1 MNNIELAGIL
11 YEMADIF
18 EMQEVAWKPIAYRN
32 AARQIEKMPE
42 EAALIYS
49 RGGLKALEE
58 IAGVG
63 KHIAAKIEELLK
75 TGKLDAYEKLK
86 RQIPSGVEQMMKI
99 TGVGPKKAVRLNKEL
114 GITSVEQLERAAKQ
128 GKIRV
133 LEGFGAKSEQ
143 EMLKGIEMFRRGK
156 ERMLLGEALPIAR
169 EIVAKLKKINGVTAA
184 EVGGS
189 TRRRKETVADLDI
202 LVISGNS
209 KKVMDF
215 FTTMP
220 DVANVLAKGPTKST
234 VMLKEG
240 IQADVRVLPEKSFG
254 AALQYFTGNKDHNIL
269 LRQMA
274 IKKGLKLSEY
284 GIFKRSGGYIAGRT
298 EQEVYK
304 KLGLPYFEPELRENT
319 GELEAAKAG
328 KLPEVIDYNALKG
341 DLHIHTEWS
350 DGTASTGAMVAAAQK
365 IGYEYIAITDHS
377 KSEKIANG
385 LDEKRLLK
393 HIIAI
398 DKLNLQLEKQGTKF
412 RIFKGSECDILA
424 NGKLDYSDST
434 LKKLDFVIGSVHS
447 RFKSPKDEM
456 TARICKALSNKY
468 INILGHPTGRLINSR
483 EPYAVELEKVYET
496 AVENGKLLE
505 INSFPTRLD
514 LKDSDIKMA
523 KGFGAKF
530 AINTD
535 SHGIHQLKFAEYGI
549 AQARRG
555 WLEAKDVVN
564 TLPLKKFEKF
574 IGK

>member
-1 MNNIELAGIL
+1 MNNIEIAGIL
-11 YEMADIF
+11 YEMADIL
-18 EMQEVAWKPIAYRN
+18 EMQEVAWKPIAYRK

-42 EAALIYS
+42 EAAVVYS
-49 RGGLKALEE
+49 RGGLNALEG
-58 IAGVG
+58 ITGVG
-63 KHIAAKIEELLK
+63 KHIAEKIEELLK
-75 TGKLDAYEKLK
+75 TGKLRAYEKLK
-86 RQIPSGVEQMMKI
+86 RQIPSGVEQMMRI

-114 GITSVEQLERAAKQ
+114 AITSVEQLEKAAKQ
-128 GKIRV
+128 GKLRA
-133 LEGFGAKSEQ
+133 LEGFGAKSELDI
-143 EMLKGIEMFRRGK
+143 LKGIEMFRRGK

-169 EIVAKLKKINGVTAA
+169 EIVARLKRIKGVKTA

-189 TRRRKETVADLDI
+189 ARRRKETVADIDI
-202 LVISGNS
+202 LAISGNA

-220 DVANVLAKGPTKST
+220 DVANVLAKGPTKSM

-269 LRQMA
+269 LRQIAM
-274 IKKGLKLSEY
+274 KKGWKLSEY
-284 GIFKRSGGYIAGRT
+284 GLFKRSGGYIAGKT

-319 GELEAAKAG
+319 GEIEAARAG
-328 KLPEVIDYNALKG
+328 RLPEVINYNALKG
-341 DLHIHTEWS
+341 DLHVHTDWS
-350 DGTASTGAMVAAAQK
+350 DGTASTETMAAAARK
-365 IGYEYIAITDHS
+365 FGYEYIVITDHS

-393 HIIAI
+393 HITEI
-398 DKLNLQLEKQGTKF
+398 DRLNRQLEKQGIKF
-412 RIFKGSECDILA
+412 RVFKGSECDILP
-424 NGKLDYSDST
+424 NGKLDYGDLT
-434 LKKLDFVIGSVHS
+434 LKKLDFVVGSVHS

-468 INILGHPTGRLINSR
+468 LSVLGHPTGRLINSR
-483 EPYAVELEKVYET
+483 EPYAVDLEKVYET

-505 INSFPTRLD
+505 INAFPTRLD

-530 AINTD
+530 AISTD
-535 SHGIHQLKFAEYGI
+535 SHAANQLKVAEYGI

-555 WLEAKDVVN
+555 WLETKHVVN

>member
-1 MNNIELAGIL
+1 MNNIEIAGIL
-11 YEMADIF
+11 YEMADIL
-18 EMQEVAWKPIAYRN
+18 EMQEVAWKPIAYRK
-32 AARQIEKMPE
+32 AARQIEKLPE
-42 EAALIYS
+42 EAAVIYS

-63 KHIAAKIEELLK
+63 KHIAEKIEELLK
-75 TGKLDAYEKLK
+75 TGKLRAYEKLK
-86 RQIPSGVEQMMKI
+86 RQIPSGVEQMMRI
-99 TGVGPKKAVRLNKEL
+99 TGVGPKKAVRLYKEI
-114 GITSVEQLERAAKQ
+114 GINSVDQLEKAAKR
-128 GKIRV
+128 GKIRI
-133 LEGFGAKSEQ
+133 LEGFGAKSELDI
-143 EMLKGIEMFRRGK
+143 LKGIEMLRRGK

-169 EIVAKLKKINGVTAA
+169 ELVSRLKRIGGVKTA

-189 TRRRKETVADLDI
+189 TRRRKETVADIDVLA
-202 LVISGNS
+202 ISGNA

-274 IKKGLKLSEY
+274 MKKGWKLSEY
-284 GIFKRSGGYIAGRT
+284 GIFKRGGGYIAGRT

-319 GELEAAKAG
+319 GEIEAAKAG
-328 KLPEVIDYNALKG
+328 RLPKVIGYDALKG
-341 DLHIHTEWS
+341 DLHVHTSWS
-350 DGTASTGAMVAAAQK
+350 DGTASTEAMAAAARK
-365 IGYEYIAITDHS
+365 FGYEYIAITDHS

-393 HIIAI
+393 HIAEI
-398 DKLNLQLEKQGTKF
+398 DRLNRQLEKQGARF
-412 RIFKGSECDILA
+412 RIFKGSECDILP

-434 LKKLDFVIGSVHS
+434 LKKLDFVVGSVHS

-468 INILGHPTGRLINSR
+468 LSVLGHPTGRLINSR
-483 EPYAVELEKVYET
+483 EPYAVDLEKVYET
-496 AVENGKLLE
+496 AIENGKLLE
-505 INSFPTRLD
+505 INAFPTRLD

-535 SHGIHQLKFAEYGI
+535 SHAANQLNFAEYGI

-555 WLEAKDVVN
+555 WLETKHVVN